1 MHRFTLI
8 THTKSCT
15 ESQFC
20 NQGLNDT
27 ASAGIGDLASMR
39 RASLKTSDLLF
50 ENIELREYDKEA
62 EQKRQNIK
70 SFRIPK
76 KGAAAEDERGDY
88 KAVTVAVNNILKDL
102 NGAVEVHIAQDEN
115 LPLLEEEEEEEELEV
130 TEIEVV
136 VME

>member
-1 MHRFTLI
+1 MHLFTII
-8 THTKSCT
+8 TYTKSCI

-20 NQGLNDT
+20 PQGLNDT
-27 ASAGIGDLASMR
+27 TSAGIGDLASMR
-39 RASLKTSDLLF
+39 RASLKKSDQLF

-76 KGAAAEDERGDY
+76 KGEAVEQERGDN
-88 KAVTVAVNNILKDL
+88 KPVTVAVNNILKDL
-102 NGAVEVHIAQDEN
+102 DGVVEVHIAQEK
-115 LPLLEEEEEEEELEV
+115 LPMLEEEEELEV

>member
-1 MHRFTLI
+1 
-8 THTKSCT
+8 
-15 ESQFC
+15 
-20 NQGLNDT
+20 
-27 ASAGIGDLASMR
+27 MR
-39 RASLKTSDLLF
+39 RASLQTSDQLF

-62 EQKRQNIK
+62 DQKRQNIK

-102 NGAVEVHIAQDEN
+102 DGVIEVHIAEEN
-115 LPLLEEEEEEEELEV
+115 LPMLEKEEEEKEEELEV